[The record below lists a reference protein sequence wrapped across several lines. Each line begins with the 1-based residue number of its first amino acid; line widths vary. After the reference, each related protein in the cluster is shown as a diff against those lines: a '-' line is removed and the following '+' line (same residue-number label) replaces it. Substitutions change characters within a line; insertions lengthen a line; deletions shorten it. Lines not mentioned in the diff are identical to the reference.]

1 MEYHFVIL
9 DIVAKCKKQQEDL
22 YYNLPT
28 VLNFLTLVIEE
39 VRLGHKGLIWIP
51 LIILFKSYELYI
63 TTHNTYQI
71 GNYRIMLK
79 KI

>member
-9 DIVAKCKKQQEDL
+9 DMVTKCKKQQEDL

-39 VRLGHKGLIWIP
+39 VRLGHKGLI
-51 LIILFKSYELYI
+51 
-63 TTHNTYQI
+63 
-71 GNYRIMLK
+71 
-79 KI
+79 